1 MKAIIS
7 FLILLI
13 TLNLLFGQNWNN
25 SIQTFGID
33 QNAKLSSF
41 VDARGIHISYVI
53 GGNLRYALLRP
64 DGQVIKVNKVI
75 TNNNCYNSVIMTDEN
90 LIYVLFK
97 QGNSIKLA
105 KSSDLGENWL
115 LSDLVNNLNYTI
127 GDKLDALVVKKNQNE
142 LIYLVFDEIT
152 FFNSFFYVFNLSNI
166 SQPIF
171 NDKVNSENEPG
182 RFPSLARSSNKIH
195 ILYFASLNSVGDVK
209 VRDFNLQTFSF
220 EPPTQV
226 PRINSPINPPVWQNR
241 HYIIT
246 TNNKV
251 HVVYTSYAS
260 SWNNVY
266 EYVGHFSRDVNG
278 TVWTEHSFNSES
290 NKDIPSLLTSTYDNN
305 IHLIYFDK
313 ANNYLH
319 KKFNGQ
325 SWSTVNY
332 VYYSSNA
339 TLKSNSNDLYLC
351 SVNQNTI
358 GNPDPYSVYLRQ
370 YDAAPLAPVN
380 VSVAPFY
387 YNGKAY
393 PKISWNINNEPDVKI
408 NSSAYSIER
417 RLDVSGSG
425 NWSNWVQIGT
435 VNGETNYKV
444 DYDITTA
451 GSGNSYA
458 QYRVKAIDLGGNNS
472 PYSTSVTIDY
482 GNGLEKISNN
492 RFDFRLIGN
501 YPNPFNSETKIIFTI
516 PEPGNVEISIF
527 NSIGEKIDNLSFYT
541 LNNGYNEIVID
552 ADKLN
557 LQTGVYYYNLKLKDK
572 VLSSKFVYLK

>member
-75 TNNNCYNSVIMTDEN
+75 ANNNCYNSVIMTDEN

-115 LSDLVNNLNYTI
+115 LCNGLQNVNYTI
-127 GDKLDALVVKKNQNE
+127 GDKLDALVVRDSQGE
-142 LIYLVFDEIT
+142 YIYFVFDEIT
-152 FFNSFFYVFNLSNI
+152 FYNSLFYRYNPNNCQVVYLG
-166 SQPIF
+166 
-171 NDKVNSENEPG
+171 KVNSENEPG

-241 HYIIT
+241 HYITT

-380 VSVAPFY
+380 VSVSAF
-387 YNGKAY
+387 NGR
-393 PKISWNINNEPDVKI
+393 PKIVWSLNNEPDVRI
-408 NSSAYSIER
+408 NNNAYYIER
-417 RLDVSGSG
+417 RLDTQGNGQWSSWVNIGS
-425 NWSNWVQIGT
+425 
-435 VNGETNYKV
+435 VNGQTNSFI
-444 DYDITTA
+444 DSSITSA
-451 GSGNSYA
+451 GSGPSYA
-458 QYRVKAIDLGGNNS
+458 QYRLRAKDIGGNFS
-472 PYSTSVTIDY
+472 AFSTTGTINY
-482 GNGLEKISNN
+482 GDGLEKISIKN
-492 RFDFRLIGN
+492 FTFELIGN
-501 YPNPFNSETKIIFTI
+501 YPNPFNPNTKIMFTI
-516 PEPGNVEISIF
+516 PEPGNVELVFYNSLGETIKNISLNGLTKGEHQYILNSEKFGMNSGIYFYSINF
-527 NSIGEKIDNLSFYT
+527 NGNY
-541 LNNGYNEIVID
+541 
-552 ADKLN
+552 
-557 LQTGVYYYNLKLKDK
+557 
-572 VLSSKFVYLK
+572 KFGKMILVK